1 MYWSS
6 TRNFSSSFQ
15 VSYNCTS
22 TCIRIL
28 GEMEK
33 WRTGELENW
42 STGALVLLYSPLCSD
57 SISPSDFRYC
67 WYQVTLLDTARCTL
81 HIACTVRHLE
91 ITTSDDGRKVIIT
104 CDRIVSST
112 SKPPKIE
119 LRILLVH
126 ASSPALEIEYETAS
140 SELFPPSLCSI
151 LADRRKFRLSIRPLH
166 CRWRRNWCNIRIIGP
181 TDSAVYCARN
191 VTEAFTSR
199 RNLDC
204 YDAEAVS
211 HAALR
216 ATSWFPIDA

>member
-6 TRNFSSSFQ
+6 TRNFSSSFEVQ
-15 VSYNCTS
+15 VQVHLFAY
-22 TCIRIL
+22 L
-28 GEMEK
+28 EK

-42 STGALVLLYSPLCSD
+42 RTGVLEYWSTRTTVQSIMQRLHRSFRFQILL
-57 SISPSDFRYC
+57 
-67 WYQVTLLDTARCTL
+67 VTLLDTARCTL

-91 ITTSDDGRKVIIT
+91 TTTSDDGRKVIIT

-151 LADRRKFRLSIRPLH
+151 LADRRKFRLSIRPVH
-166 CRWRRNWCNIRIIGP
+166 CCWRRNWCNIRIIGP